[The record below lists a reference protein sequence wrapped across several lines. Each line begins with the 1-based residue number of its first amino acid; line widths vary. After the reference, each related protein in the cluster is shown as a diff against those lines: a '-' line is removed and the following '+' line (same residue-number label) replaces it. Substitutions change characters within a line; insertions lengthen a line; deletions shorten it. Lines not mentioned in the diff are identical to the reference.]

1 LEDFIHHLQSLDP
14 LLVYV
19 AVFLIS
25 FVENVFPPFPS
36 DVVVAFAGSLVG
48 LGRVGFLETLLS
60 ATLGSALGFVLMYKI
75 GGWFGNRILEQGKI
89 KFIPVEAVA
98 KVEEWFRRY
107 GYGIIIANRFMA
119 GTRAVI
125 SFFAGLSDLNLIKTT
140 ALSFVSA
147 LAWNTVLVFAGY
159 NVGQNWQK
167 IGFYLNTYS
176 HVATAIV
183 VVVILVFVIRYFYS
197 RNNGA
202 KGR

>member
-1 LEDFIHHLQSLDP
+1 MEDFIHHLQSLDP

-25 FVENVFPPFPS
+25 FVENIFPPFPS
-36 DVVVAFAGSLVG
+36 DVIVAFAGSLVG
-48 LGRVGFLETLLS
+48 LERVGFLETLLF
-60 ATLGSALGFVLMYKI
+60 ATLGSTLGFVTMYKI
-75 GGWFGNRILEQGKI
+75 GGWFGDRILEQGKI

-119 GTRAVI
+119 GTRAVV
-125 SFFAGLSDLNLIKTT
+125 SFFAGMSDLNLIKTT
-140 ALSFVSA
+140 TLSFVSA
-147 LAWNTVLVFAGY
+147 LAWNAILVFAGY

-176 HVATAIV
+176 HVATAVV
-183 VVVILVFVIRYFYS
+183 VVVILIFVIRYFYS
-197 RNNGA
+197 RNNGS
-202 KGR
+202 KGK